1 MNANRYDW
9 SDFEDFRQA
18 ELPSAESQSQLEL
31 EWGESLARRR
41 RKRYKPSS
49 SCWAT
54 TVVAVS
60 TVAALGIATLVG
72 LTLTK
77 SPLLPKRSDPTEAN
91 EMGSLLLPT
100 ATQVPSHLP
109 SPRPST
115 PPTSVES
122 QAPSSMDSGVPSL
135 TSSPPP
141 SSATPTTSK
150 PTEVLKAPPAPIVYC
165 IDEPGFFHNHAGD
178 KVSCDWF
185 QTVGTY
191 NYEKNCERTSLGKAC
206 LESCQDYNDCK
217 PISAAPSEAP
227 SSVPSVISE
236 VPSLSPIE
244 TPPNTITI
252 GAAADATIKESSPE
266 ANLGSA
272 SMLKLA
278 SSPESDE
285 MSAGA
290 FHILLRFDLT
300 KHDSL
305 RSVESAVL
313 RLNSLKDCISGG
325 SIQQTDSPHWNE
337 DEISWMSAPE
347 GSGEELS
354 GLGQIKSGF
363 WYEADISEALRH
375 GHQGLSLRIYPSGS
389 EECFYRSKE
398 DEDGPEL
405 RIVYAS

>member
-1 MNANRYDW
+1 MSRYDW
-9 SDFEDFRQA
+9 SDFEDFRRA
-18 ELPSAESQSQLEL
+18 ELPSADSQSQLEL

-41 RKRYKPSS
+41 RKRYNPSS

-60 TVAALGIATLVG
+60 TLATLAIASLVG

-77 SPLLPKRSDPTEAN
+77 SPWLPVRGDPTEAN
-91 EMGSLLLPT
+91 EMGSLPLPT
-100 ATQVPSHLP
+100 TTQVPSHLP
-109 SPRPST
+109 SSRPST
-115 PPTSVES
+115 PPTPGGS
-122 QAPSSMDSGVPSL
+122 QAPSNMNSGVPSL
-135 TSSPPP
+135 TSSQLP
-141 SSATPTTSK
+141 SSATLATSK
-150 PTEVLKAPPAPIVYC
+150 PTEVLKAPPAPIVFC

-191 NYEKNCERTSLGKAC
+191 NYEKNCKHTSLGNAC
-206 LESCQDYNDCK
+206 LESCRDYNDCT

-227 SSVPSVISE
+227 SSVPSVNSE
-236 VPSLSPIE
+236 VPSPSPSE
-244 TPPNTITI
+244 TPPSTITI
-252 GAAADATIKESSPE
+252 GATADATIKESSPE
-266 ANLGSA
+266 ANLGTA

-278 SSPESDE
+278 GSPDSDGASE
-285 MSAGA
+285 GA

-305 RSVESAVL
+305 RTVKSAVL

-325 SIQQTDSPHWNE
+325 SIQRTVSPHWHE

-347 GSGEELS
+347 GSGEEIS
-354 GLGQIKSGF
+354 GFGQIKSGF
-363 WYEADISEALRH
+363 WYEADVSEALRH
-375 GHQGLSLRIYPSGS
+375 GHQGLSLRIYPSGK

-405 RIVYAS
+405 RIVYE